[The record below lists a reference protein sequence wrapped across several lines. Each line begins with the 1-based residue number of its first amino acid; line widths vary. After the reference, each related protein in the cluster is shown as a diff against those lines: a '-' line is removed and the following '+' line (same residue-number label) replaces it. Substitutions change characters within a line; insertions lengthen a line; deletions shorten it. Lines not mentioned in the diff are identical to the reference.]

1 MSRVLKLHSGQRI
14 CECVFS
20 MVYLL
25 VVFRTLF
32 LLFIGIYYKRTFW
45 CMLPF
50 LFHLKS
56 MICEFSFQILNK
68 SQTKANQEKN
78 SIDKRVSLILSCHI
92 KSRKLSCRHIL
103 ALALSR
109 LFILDVCLLISVFFF
124 YFHDVFQLMPYY
136 THDKSVSIFFPSFFL
151 EKKHPRFE
159 LVGLFSS
166 VHFNVFTGSFSLI
179 LMEKPA
185 QEARA
190 REIGQKRNG
199 KAQRAITIII
209 TGKTRKTS
217 TQILFSV
224 RCVCVAYCTVV

>member
-1 MSRVLKLHSGQRI
+1 MWALLSFGDFFICAQWTKAAADNKRKLASTYEMENKQSLNDFMTIQHFRLKHSEWSWEFVERKAGGSGSMSRVLKLHSGKRI

-32 LLFIGIYYKRTFW
+32 LLFISIYYKRTFW

-124 YFHDVFQLMPYY
+124 YFHDVF
-136 THDKSVSIFFPSFFL
+136 
-151 EKKHPRFE
+151 
-159 LVGLFSS
+159 
-166 VHFNVFTGSFSLI
+166 
-179 LMEKPA
+179 
-185 QEARA
+185 
-190 REIGQKRNG
+190 
-199 KAQRAITIII
+199 
-209 TGKTRKTS
+209 
-217 TQILFSV
+217 
-224 RCVCVAYCTVV
+224 